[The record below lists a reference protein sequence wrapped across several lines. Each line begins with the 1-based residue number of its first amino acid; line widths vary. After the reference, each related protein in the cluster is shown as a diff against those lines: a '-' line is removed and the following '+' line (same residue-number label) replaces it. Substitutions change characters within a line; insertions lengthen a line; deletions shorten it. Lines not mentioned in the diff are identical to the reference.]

1 MMNNYLVWKIKWLN
15 SVFFILVVLVL
26 ASCASSGS
34 GSRNPASIDKGMPS
48 SHAWQYL
55 HSYGDEE
62 TGYATY
68 SYVLV
73 GRDHN
78 KQKSTLLYYELI
90 KAIQAST
97 VNAEELRDYV
107 PSRLLN
113 LFIIPVANTNSVS
126 NKEPN
131 YRLSKSLLVAMS
143 TTSPLKFSRPGPYII
158 TLHLPIGTENDDKM
172 ADILYVDLTDA
183 HPKAIPEIVRT
194 YSEKV
199 IDNELHGIE
208 KLDSL
213 RLSLLNIALHTEDSI
228 GFAKSAYA
236 SMRSAFIE

>member
-1 MMNNYLVWKIKWLN
+1 MDNYLVWRFKWLN
-15 SVFFILVVLVL
+15 SFFYILMALIL
-26 ASCASSGS
+26 ASCAPVD
-34 GSRNPASIDKGMPS
+34 SRSPASVGKGMPS

-78 KQKSTLLYYELI
+78 NQKSTSLYYELI

-97 VNAEELRDYV
+97 VDAKELRDYV

-126 NKEPN
+126 NKGPN
-131 YRLSKSLLVAMS
+131 YKLSKLLLVALS

-158 TLHLPIGTENDDKM
+158 TLYLPIGTEKNDKM

-183 HPKAIPEIVRT
+183 HPKAIPEIVRA
-194 YSEKV
+194 YREKV
-199 IDNELHGIE
+199 IDNELSGID

-228 GFAKSAYA
+228 GFAKSAHA
-236 SMRSAFIE
+236 SMRSAFSE